1 MKGLI
6 AVATLMLLA
15 GCASMKDSQPV
26 APWTR
31 WVCDS
36 KAEVNW
42 RYADPAKKT
51 VEVRLNQ
58 SEQIFELQAAPGA
71 SGTLYSNGV
80 LAFDNEG
87 SEGLVYWDATNDLI
101 GRGCKAP

>member
-1 MKGLI
+1 MKGFI

-42 RYADPAKKT
+42 RYADAAKKT

-58 SEQIFELQAAPGA
+58 SEQVFELQATPGA

-80 LAFDNEG
+80 LAFDNKG